1 MCVVHAYAC
10 VCVHAVGTGVC
21 VHACVCVH
29 AYAYSMHVCIFEN
42 VMV

>member
-10 VCVHAVGTGVC
+10 VCVHA
-21 VHACVCVH
+21 
-29 AYAYSMHVCIFEN
+29 YAYSVHVCIFEN